1 MEITARQFGR
11 LEAVGYAMRKYAE
24 KNDVGTVLVGTL
36 EEVLHEIEAADD
48 LHELDGLFS
57 PLTDREERGC
67 GADNPPAVPPEKSE
81 KPANRDDA
89 LIEDV
94 RAYAAELTEQGAGL
108 VTILRMVKEHFGLT
122 SRRFAAMLHVRNQ
135 SLNDALK
142 RGVVSPNLLV
152 RAADFFGEDG
162 AETPSDRS
170 DKPDPSDAGQEG

>member
-11 LEAVGYAMRKYAE
+11 LEAVGYALRKYAE
-24 KNDVGTVLVGTL
+24 HNEVGTTLVNTL

-48 LHELDGLFS
+48 LHELDGFLP
-57 PLTDREERGC
+57 PLAAVDEEDQIPATAANDQAATSERR
-67 GADNPPAVPPEKSE
+67 DNPKRHVC
-81 KPANRDDA
+81 RDA
-89 LIEDV
+89 GLIEDV

-122 SRRFAAMLHVRNQ
+122 GSRFAAMLHVRNQ

-142 RGVVSPNLLV
+142 RGVVSPNLLA

-162 AETPSDRS
+162 GAAEDRR
-170 DKPDPSDAGQEG
+170 

>member
-11 LEAVGYAMRKYAE
+11 LEAVGYALRKYAE
-24 KNDVGTVLVGTL
+24 HNEVGTTLVNTL
-36 EEVLHEIEAADD
+36 EEVLHEIEDSDD

-57 PLTDREERGC
+57 PLTNREERGC

-108 VTILRMVKEHFGLT
+108 VTILRMVKEHFGLVT
-122 SRRFAAMLHVRNQ
+122 SRFAAMLHIRNQ
-135 SLNDALK
+135 TLNDALK
-142 RGVVSPNLLV
+142 RGVVSQNLLA

-162 AETPSDRS
+162 GAAEDRR
-170 DKPDPSDAGQEG
+170 